1 MKTICKSHGIRM
13 SIKGRYCLDD
23 IVEKII
29 ESKQPDVYMKKTK
42 DKISINSRS
51 YVTEQIA
58 REILSNAKAKKA
70 KDLLLMITNEENK
83 DNPNNKLSII
93 NPDEAL
99 FQYEGKKFTAIY
111 IKKNNDWD
119 WDVWLKGTEVAQ
131 YLDYRNPND
140 VIIEHV
146 EPQNKLTYEELSNI
160 LTIDPSEGKKN
171 IDKKTKFIN
180 LAGFFNL
187 IHGSTKPIAKKIKS
201 WLDNEV
207 LPSLVKRGEYSMIP
221 KIRLPKFYEE
231 HSISEYFSKSC
242 MYIGYIGAY
251 KLLIDGEYKWYHLFK
266 YGLSRKMFERDYKQH
281 RKTYNKFEIVYIS
294 EADNAEMIEEL
305 FEADLKIRNIHKEMV
320 VGGKNRTEL
329 FYVNDTYA
337 IESMIAHMDNLI
349 KNNPSP
355 KIKEKNMQLNE
366 KDKIINTYE
375 RNDEIK
381 KLELKWKL
389 SENYKLK
396 QQVKIKEQEVQIKKI
411 EAETKIK
418 LRELEVQLELAKLGD
433 VNINLPLAITQA
445 NPKKVTIKKI
455 TRKRN
460 DNIIEL

>member
-1 MKTICKSHGIRM
+1 MKPICKSHGIRM
-13 SIKGRYCLDD
+13 SIRGRYCLDD
-23 IVEKII
+23 IIEKII
-29 ESKQPDVYMKKTK
+29 ESKQPDVYMKKIK
-42 DKISINSRS
+42 AKISINSRS

-70 KDLLLMITNEENK
+70 KDLLLEITKEETK
-83 DNPNNKLSII
+83 DDPNNKLNII
-93 NPDEAL
+93 NPKEHI
-99 FQYEGKKFTAIY
+99 FQYAGNKFTAIY
-111 IKKNNDWD
+111 VEKEND
-119 WDVWLKGTEVAQ
+119 WDVWLKGKEVAQ
-131 YLDYRNPND
+131 FLGYIDPAQS
-140 VIIEHV
+140 ISEHV
-146 EPQNKLTYEELSNI
+146 HNKNKMQYDKLCETLGMVRD
-160 LTIDPSEGKKN
+160 TIPKN

-180 LAGFFNL
+180 LSGFFNL
-187 IHGSTKPIAKKIKS
+187 IHASTKPIAKEIKS
-201 WLDNEV
+201 WCDNEV
-207 LPSLVKRGEYSMIP
+207 LPSLMKTGEYSMIP

-294 EADNAEMIEEL
+294 EADNSEMIEEL

-329 FYVNDTYA
+329 FFVNDTYT

-445 NPKKVTIKKI
+445 KPKKVTIKKI
-455 TRKRN
+455 SRKRN